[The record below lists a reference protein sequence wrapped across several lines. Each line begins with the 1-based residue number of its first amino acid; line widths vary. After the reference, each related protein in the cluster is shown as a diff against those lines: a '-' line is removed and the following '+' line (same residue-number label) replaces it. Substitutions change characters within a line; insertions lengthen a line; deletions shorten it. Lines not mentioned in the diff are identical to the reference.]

1 MEGIV
6 MINNYPIEQEHQHE
20 HPKFS
25 YKYYI
30 ATSDELTANITSSDL
45 SADVEIEMSRSIY
58 DMRRAFKRTVKKLRN
73 FYANKE
79 PKAQAYRFEY
89 ATPTR
94 LRFAKRRAM
103 G

>member
-1 MEGIV
+1 
-6 MINNYPIEQEHQHE
+6 MINNYPIKQEHQHE

-58 DMRRAFKRTVKKLRN
+58 DMRRAFKRTVKKLRTHS
-73 FYANKE
+73 ADKE
-79 PKAQAYRFEY
+79 PKASIYKFGY
-89 ATPTR
+89 TYPTG